1 MLRDHKA
8 LPDGITVEPES
19 EMPAGLTLL
28 TTILPWVIV
37 VVVSLVGALSAPGLR
52 WASMLAAAP
61 ALAAVRYTPRGV
73 LVIGGVSV
81 ALAAALGTR
90 SDITVNDRPQVLAA
104 LVVVT
109 LASALGSE
117 LRLRRER
124 VLAVVRSVS
133 EAAQQAVLAPV
144 PPRVGSMRCAVTY
157 NAAAAEARIGG
168 DLYAVLDTAYGVRAL
183 MADVRGKGL
192 PAVRTAA
199 QVLGAFREAAYDEE
213 DLLCIVERVER
224 SLSRSLGGD
233 DFVTALIVGFP
244 EPEGVQLV
252 NCGHQPP
259 LWVREGEVTVVT
271 PTTSVPPLGLAAL
284 SEARPERQLLPF
296 TAGDQ
301 LLLYTDGVTE
311 ARNAD
316 GVFYPLATHLP
327 RHLANAPEATLDS
340 VQKELTTYV
349 GGRLHDD
356 AAMLLLKRVPD

>member
-8 LPDGITVEPES
+8 PPDGITVEPES
-19 EMPAGLTLL
+19 ELPAGLALL

-81 ALAAALGTR
+81 TLAAALGTR
-90 SDITVNDRPQVLAA
+90 SDITANDRPQVLAA
-104 LVVVT
+104 LVAVT
-109 LASALGSE
+109 LVSALGSE
-117 LRLRRER
+117 LRLRGER

-144 PPRVGSMRCAVTY
+144 PPRVGSLRCAVTY

-168 DLYAVLDTAYGVRAL
+168 DLYAVLDTSHGVRAL

-192 PAVRTAA
+192 PAVRTAT

-244 EPEGVQLV
+244 KPEGVELV

-259 LWVREGEVTVVT
+259 LWVRDGEVTVVD

-284 SEARPERQLLPF
+284 SDVRPVRQLLPF
-296 TAGDQ
+296 TTGDR

-316 GVFYPLATHLP
+316 GAFYPLATQLP
-327 RHLANAPEATLDS
+327 RHLATTPEATLDS
-340 VQKELTTYV
+340 VQQELTTYV

-356 AAMLLLKRVPD
+356 AAMLLLERVPD